1 MHFEILAEDLS
12 GKIIV
17 EAVVEKIL
25 SSISGEHSYRV
36 IPYRGLGHIPENL
49 GGTADPRRRLL
60 LEKLPR
66 LLRGY
71 GKSLRD
77 FPAAVIVVVDADD
90 RDCVAFKREM
100 LDVLESC
107 NPKPDTLFRLAV
119 EEIEA
124 WLLGDQRAVRSAYP
138 NARES
143 ALSNY
148 VQDSICDTWEK
159 LADAIYPGGSRRLK
173 PLGYPEVGR
182 VKCEWAMKI
191 AKNLEPDANLSVS
204 FQVFLMGVRNLANLE
219 GN

>member
-1 MHFEILAEDLS
+1 MHFEILVEDES
-12 GKIIV
+12 GKI
-17 EAVVEKIL
+17 VVETVVENIL

-36 IPYRGLGHIPENL
+36 ISYRGLGHIPRNL
-49 GGTADPRRRLL
+49 SNTTDPQRRLL
-60 LEKLPR
+60 MEKLPR

-90 RDCVAFKREM
+90 RDCVAFKKEM
-100 LDVLESC
+100 LHVLDSC
-107 NPKPDTLFRLAV
+107 NPKPDALFRLAV

-124 WLLGDQRAVRSAYP
+124 WLLGDQIAVRAAYP
-138 NARES
+138 DARDS
-143 ALSNY
+143 ALNSY
-148 VQDSICDTWEK
+148 VQDSICGTWEK

-191 AKNLEPDANLSVS
+191 AKNLDPDANLSRS
-204 FQVFLMGVRNLANLE
+204 FQVFQTGIRHLASLE
-219 GN
+219 SN